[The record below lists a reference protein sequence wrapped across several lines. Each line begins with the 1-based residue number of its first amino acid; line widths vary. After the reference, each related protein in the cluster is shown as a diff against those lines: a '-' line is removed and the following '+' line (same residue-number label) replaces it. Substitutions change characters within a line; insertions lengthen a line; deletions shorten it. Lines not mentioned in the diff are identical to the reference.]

1 MVKNLEKHRVN
12 VQSETKAVL
21 TDANQIARAQL
32 LRYRNRL
39 GTLTH
44 DQEQQIEDL
53 LISTVTKISLVS
65 RGVIRALANNSSMKE
80 AAINQSNSVCPPDDL
95 E

>member
-1 MVKNLEKHRVN
+1 VVKNLEKHRVN

-32 LRYRNRL
+32 LRFRNRL

-53 LISTVTKISLVS
+53 LISTVTKISQVS
-65 RGVIRALANNSSMKE
+65 RGLIRALVNNSPMKE
-80 AAINQSNSVCPPDDL
+80 GAVNQPNSTSPPDHL